1 MWTLTSSWFVT
12 VGSLLLAI
20 GTGAQAWADITQY
33 RWVSVEA
40 RIEAR
45 RLLQRVFPKE
55 VAAMTS
61 ALSYDGR
68 FARRMLK
75 FGRSAPMIVLAPFKI
90 TAIRKEGGEEA
101 LRLARAIRQETTWVI
116 LMIGSLLILTAG
128 TIELALA
135 YE

>member
-1 MWTLTSSWFVT
+1 
-12 VGSLLLAI
+12 
-20 GTGAQAWADITQY
+20 
-33 RWVSVEA
+33 
-40 RIEAR
+40 
-45 RLLQRVFPKE
+45 
-55 VAAMTS
+55 MTS